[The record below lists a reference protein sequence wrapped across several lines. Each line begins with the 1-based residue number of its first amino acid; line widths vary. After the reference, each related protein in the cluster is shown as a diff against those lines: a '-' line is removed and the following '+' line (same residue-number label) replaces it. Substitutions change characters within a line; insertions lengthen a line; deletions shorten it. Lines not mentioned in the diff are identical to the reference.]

1 MNMGLTDLLSHYIV
15 FSLPIP
21 FPSPPPSLSPSRQK
35 DSSSYRCQ
43 KCLQYG
49 HFTYEC
55 TGKRKYLYRPSR
67 TKTLKKKRKE
77 EEEAKTQAAMW
88 VVCSVWAC
96 WRVLVECFNY
106 FLPVSQLGRGGR
118 EGSPQSSQRHQRRP
132 GIIMVVCLY
141 KSIGVLSLIVLAP
154 PTSPTQLYSAN
165 VSPSVTSVQ
174 SGLHA

>member
-1 MNMGLTDLLSHYIV
+1 MNMGLADHFSHYIV
-15 FSLPIP
+15 FSLHIP
-21 FPSPPPSLSPSRQK
+21 FPSPPPSLSLSPLSLSPLSLSPSRQK

-96 WRVLVECFNY
+96 W
-106 FLPVSQLGRGGR
+106 P
-118 EGSPQSSQRHQRRP
+118 
-132 GIIMVVCLY
+132 
-141 KSIGVLSLIVLAP
+141 
-154 PTSPTQLYSAN
+154 
-165 VSPSVTSVQ
+165 
-174 SGLHA
+174 

>member
-96 WRVLVECFNY
+96 WRLVECFNY

-141 KSIGVLSLIVLAP
+141 KYHWSTFTDNTG
-154 PTSPTQLYSAN
+154 PTQLYSAN
-165 VSPSVTSVQ
+165 GLILPPSVTSVQ